1 MSHPNAFSL
10 EPTGA
15 VERWNEGWAW
25 TCLLEETQ
33 LPIIGSVVLFYRV
46 ALECAHRLFGDDIFE
61 SHLLPF
67 VTMCPYDVLQ
77 PHFQAF
83 LQFHFDDHGSK
94 MLRFGIAFPALP
106 FVACFPSCMYKP
118 CPLLVGLMART
129 DSACAHVDSRHDKR
143 EYTAFD
149 HFPFHNHSPQN
160 SSPRPGGWLI
170 LEV

>member
-1 MSHPNAFSL
+1 MFARRNSTSNHWECRLVLSGRVRMRSPDYSAMTFSNL
-10 EPTGA
+10 IFSP
-15 VERWNEGWAW
+15 
-25 TCLLEETQ
+25 LLQ
-33 LPIIGSVVLFYRV
+33 CVR
-46 ALECAHRLFGDDIFE
+46 
-61 SHLLPF
+61 
-67 VTMCPYDVLQ
+67 TMCSQ